1 LAERDKWGSSQRL
14 KICEFDMSSG
24 AERELVNDNAL
35 SCALSERKTEH
46 KLFLYV
52 DVEDK
57 PLKLGSK

>member
-1 LAERDKWGSSQRL
+1 
-14 KICEFDMSSG
+14 MSSG